1 MNLAKL
7 KILVLTFSFFTLHS
21 SFLLACQCPFTKLS
35 LDECNKYELIFRGKI
50 ISSGGCIDKQGEV
63 VFEIL
68 ELYKGNT
75 PMSFNVIYDCG
86 VECAQSFTAGEE
98 WVIYTNYRQ
107 ISNAK
112 MDWCSRSRKRFRN
125 DKEDYYAVTYGNT
138 YEEELN
144 FLRKN
149 LGTHKLLKEQAGKSE
164 ERNIRPSILQSAI
177 MVLISI
183 GAIVLFYYLFKK
195 FLR

>member
-1 MNLAKL
+1 MNSAKL
-7 KILVLTFSFFTLHS
+7 KILVLSFAFIILHS
-21 SFLLACQCPFTKLS
+21 SFVKACQCPFTSLS
-35 LDECNKYELIFRGKI
+35 LDECAKYELIFRGKV
-50 ISSGGCIDKQGEV
+50 ISSAGCIDKQGEA

-75 PMSFNVIYDCG
+75 PMSFNVVYECG

-98 WVIYTNYRQ
+98 WIIYTNYRQ

-112 MDWCSRSRKRFRN
+112 MDWCSRSRKYFKN
-125 DKEDYYAVTYGNT
+125 DKEDYYAVTYGNS
-138 YEEELN
+138 YEEELA

-149 LGTHKLLKEQAGKSE
+149 LGTHKLLKEQPGKNE
-164 ERNIRPSILQSAI
+164 ERNIRPSTLQSAI

-183 GAIVLFYYLFKK
+183 GAIVLFYYLFKR
-195 FLR
+195 FLK